1 MKNMGDGRRIARVER
16 EIQATI
22 AQFLIRGF
30 KTPLPGLVTVASVKM
45 PADLR
50 AAKVY
55 VSILGDE
62 KQQDEALDLLQE
74 RAFEI
79 QNYIGKELKM
89 RYCPKLTF
97 YLDHATEQVLK
108 VEKILHE
115 LELERKANNPGE
127 GSDESDDE

>member
-30 KTPLPGLVTVASVKM
+30 KTPLPGLVTVAQVKM

-55 VSILGDE
+55 ISVLGSKSE
-62 KQQDEALDLLQE
+62 QDEALDLLQE

-79 QNYIGKELKM
+79 QNFIGKELKM

-97 YLDHATEQVLK
+97 YPDHTTEQVLK
-108 VEKILHE
+108 VEKILQE
-115 LELERKANNPGE
+115 LEEERKHKGE
-127 GSDESDDE
+127 GHDESDDE